1 MIDTLRWRLV
11 AWSLALLT
19 LSLTLFAGLLYVS
32 LSRSLYRHHDDE
44 LARDADWLGA
54 RIEER
59 LSAAPPRGG
68 PGPYGDPVP
77 DADIVATLDDVRD
90 ASGAWHARYV
100 MVRDAAGRLL
110 YRSESLRDLEP
121 TIGQHEVF
129 VHAAERTGAHAQF
142 FDAELASGPT
152 RFICRPVRAGGR
164 ELFLQVGVVLGDVRP
179 MLARVRTSSWMLIPL
194 VLLVTSFGGLVIARR
209 ALRPMARIQATL
221 QAIQAT
227 DLSRRID
234 VGGTD
239 QELRELVLTL
249 NGLLARLERA
259 FASMREFAGDVS
271 HQLQT
276 PLTVMQGTLTRAL
289 QQRDSASTLPS
300 RQADP
305 STSASTTN
313 SASASVSELASES
326 ELTPASSSPP
336 LPESGAHDPLLYGLR
351 DTVHEMIAIVSALQ
365 TLSVADL
372 PARRPGDAPVDLSR
386 MCGSVME
393 AVMALGEAKG
403 VLVEPAIAPG
413 VRAWGDEVRLKQ
425 VLLNLGDNAIKF
437 TPAGGRVRIM
447 LAARDGW
454 ALLRVEDTGPGVSPE
469 EAPKI
474 FRRCYRGTP
483 APGGA
488 SASGPVPGAGLGLA
502 IARRIVDAH
511 GGMIDVE
518 PAPGTGASFIVRLPL
533 AGGDAGA
540 A

>member
-11 AWSLALLT
+11 VWSLALLT

-100 MVRDAAGRLL
+100 MMRDAGGRLL

-121 TIGQHEVF
+121 TIGRHEVF

-164 ELFLQVGVVLGDVRP
+164 VVFLQVGVVLGDVRP
-179 MLARVRTSSWMLIPL
+179 TLARVRTSSWTLIPL
-194 VLLVTSFGGLVIARR
+194 VLLITSFGGLVIARR
-209 ALRPMARIQATL
+209 ALRPIARIQGTL

-289 QQRDSASTLPS
+289 QARDSASAFPPS
-300 RQADP
+300 RPD
-305 STSASTTN
+305 
-313 SASASVSELASES
+313 
-326 ELTPASSSPP
+326 
-336 LPESGAHDPLLYGLR
+336 SGAHDPLLNGLR

-403 VLVEPAIAPG
+403 VQVEPAIAPG
-413 VRAWGDEVRLKQ
+413 VRVWGDEVRLKQ

-483 APGGA
+483 PGEA
-488 SASGPVPGAGLGLA
+488 SASGPTPGAGLGLA

-533 AGGDAGA
+533 AGGDAGDA
-540 A
+540 